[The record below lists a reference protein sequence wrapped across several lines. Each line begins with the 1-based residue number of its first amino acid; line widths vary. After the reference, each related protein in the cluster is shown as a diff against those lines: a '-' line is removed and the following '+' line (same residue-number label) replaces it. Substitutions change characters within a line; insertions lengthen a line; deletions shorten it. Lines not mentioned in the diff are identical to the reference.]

1 MQKNKNNFIQKE
13 ETQIE
18 NPALLGTSLIFT
30 GELSGNENLVIEGQF
45 QGSIHL
51 YNSDLI
57 IASSGKVKGEIRARN
72 VTIKGKVEGP
82 VFSSGKILIDEE
94 GILVGNITASR
105 VSIQE
110 GAQFK
115 GSVKMHSPAT

>member
-13 ETQIE
+13 EPKIE
-18 NPALLGTSLIFT
+18 NRALLGTTLIFK

-45 QGSIHL
+45 QGNIHL
-51 YNSDLI
+51 HNSDII
-57 IASSGKVKGEIRARN
+57 IAPSGNIKGEIRARN

-82 VFSSGKILIDEE
+82 VFSSGKILIDEK
-94 GILVGNITASR
+94 GQLVGNITASR

-115 GSVKMHSPAT
+115 GSVKMLFPAT